1 MVADFG
7 EASDVAR
14 LHDLL
19 GDADLLV
26 HDLSPEAAN
35 QIGLHEN
42 ELAKAH
48 PALVTVSVTPFGR
61 TGPYSGW
68 CAEDLQLIHGG
79 GWGWLTPGC
88 SDEPELPPLKPAAS
102 KQDFRLDLLLR
113 QSA

>member
-79 GWGWLTPGC
+79 GWGG
-88 SDEPELPPLKPAAS
+88 
-102 KQDFRLDLLLR
+102 
-113 QSA
+113 